1 MLFLSRAIVFQIHT
15 RPQQEKEQSQIDHDK
30 TTLSAHRLHVMCH
43 KGFTWSWHCVSDAFF
58 RVTYSDGHA
67 HPIQS
72 KCTTRSTSS
81 GTRTSRRAESA
92 GTCPPPATR
101 NNLPGCWTGRK
112 PRLTYRL
119 SAGDTSQS
127 LVLFGHEQL
136 KTHFLI
142 YYLVSVHAEETK
154 NKKIYNLNAQIK
166 IPLCSA
172 TSVLFFLHSDALVA
186 TRHWNKAV
194 INVSAM
200 PCWIQRITQ
209 MLVI

>member
-1 MLFLSRAIVFQIHT
+1 MELFRLTAICVIVHMEAPYQVNMSQHAQVQRWGKIVMLFPSRAIVFQIHT
-15 RPQQEKEQSQIDHDK
+15 RREQGKKQSQIDHDK
-30 TTLSAHRLHVMCH
+30 TILSARSLHAVCH
-43 KGFTWSWHCVSDAFF
+43 KGFTLSWHCVSDAFS

-142 YYLVSVHAEETK
+142 YYLASVQ
-154 NKKIYNLNAQIK
+154 KKYK
-166 IPLCSA
+166 TRKYIP
-172 TSVLFFLHSDALVA
+172 
-186 TRHWNKAV
+186 
-194 INVSAM
+194 
-200 PCWIQRITQ
+200 
-209 MLVI
+209 

>member
-1 MLFLSRAIVFQIHT
+1 MLFPSRAIGFQIHT
-15 RPQQEKEQSQIDHDK
+15 RPEQGKEQSQIDHDK
-30 TTLSAHRLHVMCH
+30 TTLSAHSLHAMCH
-43 KGFTWSWHCVSDAFF
+43 KGFTLSWHCVSDAFS

-81 GTRTSRRAESA
+81 GTRMSRRAESA

-142 YYLVSVHAEETK
+142 YYLASVHAKE
-154 NKKIYNLNAQIK
+154 I
-166 IPLCSA
+166 
-172 TSVLFFLHSDALVA
+172 
-186 TRHWNKAV
+186 
-194 INVSAM
+194 
-200 PCWIQRITQ
+200 
-209 MLVI
+209 